1 MYLQEI
7 GALNTKKKF
16 IEMTNIVKIKKLKV
30 GEKHP
35 VALMGIINLSK
46 ESFYQQSYVS
56 EDIFQKSIKRMINE
70 KVDIIDI
77 GARSTAPGVDPIS
90 IDEEKKRIVPILK
103 YLKNYPDIPV
113 SVDTQYSE
121 VAELSLK
128 NDVSLVNDIS
138 GFKTDEKIIKVI
150 RNHDCPVVI
159 MATKKIPGDALTI
172 DDVEQQLS
180 DSIVLALKYDYDIK
194 KIIIDPGIGKWI
206 PKKGALY
213 NISILNDL
221 ESLKKFN
228 QPILLGISRK
238 SMIGDILGYKEPLD
252 RLSGTLAA
260 TAIGVYNGADII
272 RTHDVQATRDHVILA
287 KVFRNFKIG
296 KVYDI

>member
-1 MYLQEI
+1 
-7 GALNTKKKF
+7 
-16 IEMTNIVKIKKLKV
+16 MTNIVKIKKLKV

-35 VALMGIINLSK
+35 VAVMGITNLSK
-46 ESFYQQSYVS
+46 ESFYKQSYVS
-56 EDIFQKSIKRMINE
+56 DDIFQNSIEQMIEE

-90 IDEEKKRIVPILK
+90 IDEEKNRILPILK
-103 YLKNYPDIPV
+103 YLKNYPDIPI
-113 SVDTQYSE
+113 SIDTQYSE

-138 GFKTDEKIIKVI
+138 GFNTDEKIIKII
-150 RNHDCPVVI
+150 RNHDCPTVI
-159 MATKKIPGDALTI
+159 MATKKIPGDAVTI
-172 DDVEQQLS
+172 EEVEQQLS
-180 DSIVLALKYDYDIK
+180 NSIVLALKYDYDIK
-194 KIIIDPGIGKWI
+194 KIIIDPGIGRWI
-206 PKKGALY
+206 PKKGAMQ
-213 NISILNDL
+213 NISIINNIELL
-221 ESLKKFN
+221 RKFN

-238 SMIGDILGYKEPLD
+238 SMIGDILGYKDPLN

-272 RTHDVQATRDHVILA
+272 RTHDVKATRDHVILA

-296 KVYDI
+296 KVNDI